1 MHIRVHVLLFSAGLS
16 LTAVPAAAV
25 TPNPTPNL
33 KTGDYQAQWGIMTV
47 GDPSVY
53 SHVNVSANVY
63 PTTIHYDATSGTYV
77 VNDGQ
82 QNIGFSRSEYV
93 AGKST
98 AAYTYYL
105 DTATAATLKLL
116 NQSSTNPVIALTYVS
131 YGKWSPKPQPPIV
144 LNDNYVVFGSK
155 TPSASVPRSGS
166 ASYNFIIDGTYQ
178 LNGAPTNGK
187 TYGLS
192 GNGRL
197 TADFA
202 SATTGI
208 TLSPVATNTANG
220 SMIQFG
226 TLTGG
231 GFIDASTSSWN
242 ATSRTR
248 GADGSKTLFSASG
261 NFFGPQAQEIGAAFS
276 LTKTLGTQTIGAG
289 AGAIVGKKN

>member
-1 MHIRVHVLLFSAGLS
+1 
-16 LTAVPAAAV
+16 
-25 TPNPTPNL
+25 
-33 KTGDYQAQWGIMTV
+33 MTV

-82 QNIGFSRSEYV
+82 QNIGFSRSEMSLASQLQPILTISTPRLRRRSSSSTRAYQPGDC
-93 AGKST
+93 AHLRELWQMESQT
-98 AAYTYYL
+98 AA
-105 DTATAATLKLL
+105 A
-116 NQSSTNPVIALTYVS
+116 NR
-131 YGKWSPKPQPPIV
+131 PQRQLCGVWIEDS
-144 LNDNYVVFGSK
+144 L
-155 TPSASVPRSGS
+155 ASVPRSGS

-231 GFIDASTSSWN
+231 GFIDAGSSSCDQPNARCRRNQDLVPPPAISTDRKRRRS
-242 ATSRTR
+242 ARCSR
-248 GADGSKTLFSASG
+248 
-261 NFFGPQAQEIGAAFS
+261 
-276 LTKTLGTQTIGAG
+276 
-289 AGAIVGKKN
+289 